1 MQIII
6 SDDAKSAITDIYD
19 YSYNISSNYANRIV
33 NKIYDTIYDLQDSPY
48 SRILVEMFQN
58 FQISSFEK
66 ESVKNIELS
75 IIFLKWTIQF
85 LYDTYFAEGKI
96 LNYFLKFMKT
106 N

>member
-33 NKIYDTIYDLQDSPY
+33 NKIYDTIYRIR
-48 SRILVEMFQN
+48 RILVEMFQN
-58 FQISSFEK
+58 FRISSFEK

-85 LYDTYFAEGKI
+85 LYNTYFAEGKI